1 MSQEAKIKVELD
13 TEPARAELRKLVKE
27 GEAAAERIRDSLGG
41 GGLGDAAI
49 KGGVAGTAFGLAQK
63 AASRIGGFIPDA
75 ISEGTVGVR
84 SYFDSAFGG
93 PEARAARGA
102 REQTK
107 DSFAEIVGRMKNP
120 SITPEIRNYYNNVK
134 DLREITERGGSAIDQ
149 ALGGDYLKDAMETVL
164 GAVSSGFDRIVEAL
178 PIGGK

>member
-1 MSQEAKIKVELD
+1 MTQQAKVKVELD
-13 TEPARAELRKLVKE
+13 TRPGKAELRKLGKE
-27 GEAAAERIRDSLGG
+27 GEAAAERASDSLGTG
-41 GGLGDAAI
+41 FGHAAALGAAA
-49 KGGVAGTAFGLAQK
+49 GVGFGLAQR
-63 AASRIGGFIPDA
+63 AASRLAGFVPDV

-107 DSFAEIVGRMKNP
+107 EAYAEIIGRMKEP
-120 SITPEIRNYYNNVK
+120 AITPEIRNYYNNVK
-134 DLREITERGGSAIDQ
+134 DLREITERGGSAIDRE
-149 ALGGDYLKDAMETVL
+149 LGGDYLKDALETLL

>member
-1 MSQEAKIKVELD
+1 MTQEAKVKVELD
-13 TEPARAELRKLVKE
+13 TRPGRAELRKLAAE
-27 GEAAAERIRDSLGG
+27 GESAAERASESLS
-41 GGLGDAAI
+41 DAATI
-49 KGGVAGTAFGLAQK
+49 GAVAGVGFGLAQQ
-63 AASRIGGFIPDA
+63 AASRLAGFMPDA

-107 DSFAEIVGRMKNP
+107 EAYAEIIGRMKEP
-120 SITPEIRNYYNNVK
+120 AITPEIRNYYNNVK
-134 DLREITERGGSAIDQ
+134 DLREITERGGSAIDRE
-149 ALGGDYLKDAMETVL
+149 LGGDYLKDALESLL

>member
-1 MSQEAKIKVELD
+1 MTQQAKVKVELD
-13 TEPARAELRKLVKE
+13 TRPGRAELRKLAQE
-27 GEAAAERIRDSLGG
+27 GEAAADRASDSLSH
-41 GGLGDAAI
+41 AATV
-49 KGGVAGTAFGLAQK
+49 GAVAGVGFGLAQR
-63 AASRIGGFIPDA
+63 AASRIGGFVPDV

-107 DSFAEIVGRMKNP
+107 EAYAEIIGRMKEP
-120 SITPEIRNYYNNVK
+120 AITPEIRNYYNNVK
-134 DLREITERGGSAIDQ
+134 DLREITERGGSAIDRE
-149 ALGGDYLKDAMETVL
+149 LGGDYLKDALESLL
-164 GAVSSGFDRIVEAL
+164 GAVSAGFDRIVEAL